1 MNPSKLLLFSAKR
14 LEGMPQVVRKEEL
27 YQCCHKHHREVY
39 GCGCVPSDPTPVP
52 VTVFGYGP
60 YAEGT

>member
-1 MNPSKLLLFSAKR
+1 
-14 LEGMPQVVRKEEL
+14 MPQVVRKEEL